1 MEPTP
6 RPLVRLAVLQ
16 RVVTLITPG
25 AHLVVLKIPQWD
37 WLQLVAVL
45 LVFVLLAP
53 RLGLLWR
60 LVVFLLRQVER
71 ALVVLRGMQRD
82 HHQTHIRAAA
92 VVLALAL
99 LPQMPWAGRL
109 ALVLLHLLLHN

>member
-60 LVVFLLRQVER
+60 LVV
-71 ALVVLRGMQRD
+71 LRGMQRD